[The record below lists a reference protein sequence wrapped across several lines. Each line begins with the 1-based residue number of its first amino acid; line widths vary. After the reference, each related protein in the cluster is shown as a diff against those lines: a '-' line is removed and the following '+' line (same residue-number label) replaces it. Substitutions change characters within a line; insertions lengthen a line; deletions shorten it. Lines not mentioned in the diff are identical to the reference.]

1 MELTVSRSYS
11 EHLVV
16 TDLAILR
23 VERRSE
29 EELRQ
34 VSTILLLAG
43 AVVGPPL
50 AALVDWAGLPGGPT
64 RLYLRPGSTP
74 SLDSIRD
81 VFTCWS
87 SEAPAELASH
97 PRWPGVE
104 PFRPVTVYPRALI
117 GSVALRRG
125 LRGGLRLELRR
136 EAARE
141 VRFDLPW
148 WSHGAVRDHLRRA
161 GYPLTESSAP

>member
-1 MELTVSRSYS
+1 MELTVSHSYS
-11 EHLVV
+11 EHVVV

-34 VSTILLLAG
+34 ASTILLLGG

-64 RLYLRPGSTP
+64 RLYLRPGATP
-74 SLDSIRD
+74 SLESIRD

-87 SEAPAELASH
+87 SEAPAELAAH
-97 PRWPGVE
+97 PRWPRVE
-104 PFRPVTVYPRALI
+104 SFRPMTVYPRALI
-117 GSVALRRG
+117 AAVSLRRA
-125 LRGGLRLELRR
+125 LRGGLRLELQR
-136 EAARE
+136 EAAPEIRL
-141 VRFDLPW
+141 DLPW
-148 WSHGAVRDHLRRA
+148 WSREPVRAHLRRA
-161 GYPLTESSAP
+161 GYPLRDAAGP

>member
-1 MELTVSRSYS
+1 VELTVSHSYS
-11 EHLVV
+11 EHVVV
-16 TDLAILR
+16 TDFAILR

-29 EELRQ
+29 EERRQ
-34 VSTILLLAG
+34 ASTILLLAG

-64 RLYLRPGSTP
+64 RLYLRPGATP

-97 PRWPGVE
+97 PRWPAVE
-104 PFRPVTVYPRALI
+104 SFRPVTVYPRALI
-117 GSVALRRG
+117 ESVTLRHG

-141 VRFDLPW
+141 VRLELPA
-148 WSHGAVRDHLRRA
+148 WSRRPVHAHLHRA
-161 GYPLTESSAP
+161 GYPLREAAAP